1 MADNPSAPRDLSIRA
16 NRSLKAV
23 DRLLQESPKTT
34 PHEKAMAQLEQ
45 AKVLALLELAAAI
58 RENRN
63 GEEAPAP

>member
-1 MADNPSAPRDLSIRA
+1 MADDPSTSRDLSVRA

-23 DRLLQESPKTT
+23 DRLLRESPDTP

-45 AKVLALLELAAAI
+45 AKVLALLELASAI

-63 GEEAPAP
+63 G